1 MKEKWLSKIKSV
13 KFWLSLTGAVV
24 IVLQLFGLKI
34 SAPYINEVVSAIC
47 SVVVVLRIMVPDADA
62 EISKDDR
69 PAEDEGLPGGGSGAN
84 GDTGE

>member
-34 SAPYINEVVSAIC
+34 SAPYINGDMFGVRGAGYNGA
-47 SVVVVLRIMVPDADA
+47 RRGRGN
-62 EISKDDR
+62 KQRR
-69 PAEDEGLPGGGSGAN
+69 PSGGR
-84 GDTGE
+84 